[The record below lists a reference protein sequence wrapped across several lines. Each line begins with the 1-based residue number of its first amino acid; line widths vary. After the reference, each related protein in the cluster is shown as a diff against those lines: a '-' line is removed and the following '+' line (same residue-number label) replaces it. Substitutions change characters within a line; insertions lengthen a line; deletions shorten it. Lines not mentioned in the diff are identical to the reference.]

1 MKPNIL
7 VIGSATIDLTMKVER
22 IPHPGE
28 TVLGGS
34 FSTAP
39 GGKGA
44 NQAVAAARF
53 GANVVFVGCLGDD
66 SYGREAL
73 ENYRREGIDAS
84 HVRLVRDATT
94 AVATITVDLSGQ
106 NAITVA
112 PGANFAMRTE
122 DVERAAS
129 LIDRADMVVLQLE
142 IPMDCVRRAIDL
154 AHVRG
159 KRILLNPAPAQQ
171 LDTAMLK
178 RVSFITPNE
187 QETHTL
193 TGSSVQTVEEA
204 RIAAAELRV
213 RGAANVI
220 LTLGE
225 RGAFI
230 STDEIEEMIPA
241 PRVRALDA
249 TAAGDVFNGVLAVMI
264 AEGKSLDEAVRF
276 ANVAAALSV
285 TKMGAQPSIPR
296 REEVERFLHREA
308 RNGFSSEL
316 T

>member
-73 ENYRREGIDAS
+73 ENYRREGIEAS
-84 HVRLVRDATT
+84 HVRLVRDAAT
-94 AVATITVDLSGQ
+94 AVATITVDATGQ

-112 PGANFAMRTE
+112 PGANFAMRVE

-142 IPMDCVRRAIDL
+142 IPMECVVRAVEL
-154 AHVRG
+154 AHERG
-159 KRILLNPAPAQQ
+159 KKILLNPAPAHS
-171 LDTAMLK
+171 LDASLLK
-178 RVSFITPNE
+178 KVSFITPNE
-187 QETHTL
+187 QETQML
-193 TGSSVQTVEEA
+193 TGSRVQTLEEV
-204 RIAAAELRV
+204 RTAAANLRA
-213 RGAANVI
+213 RGATNVI

-230 STDEIEEMIPA
+230 STDETEEMIPS

-264 AEGKSLDEAVRF
+264 SEGRSLVDSVRW
-276 ANVAAALSV
+276 ANAAAALSV
-285 TKMGAQPSIPR
+285 TKMGAQPSIPT
-296 REEVERFLHREA
+296 REEVKGFL
-308 RNGFSSEL
+308 GM
-316 T
+316 